1 MANTTDDPLEGESEI
16 PGPDAPGPDPVDEP
30 EPAEPTKN
38 RSTRYT
44 TELRRPKQGRIV
56 AGVAAGIADRLGVE
70 RWVVRLA
77 FVLLSAGGGS
87 GVLLYVAAWLLMPEE
102 GEPISVGQRW
112 ANQANSTRPW
122 IGVLLV
128 LIAAAILFSNLP
140 FFDGGLLF
148 PTALL
153 VIGILLYRGD
163 LPGIQWKAKPRDP
176 TTPAPNY
183 METTTDMSTASDS
196 STLTQTIAPVVSK
209 PRTPPSPLGRITV
222 GVAIIS
228 LGLLAV
234 IDRFTPAMDAE
245 PRHYFALAVT
255 ILGLGILTGAFVGK
269 ARWLIPIGLLLLP
282 PMIGTSVADAYEG
295 SWQTPQLVRPREFAS
310 LAPMYEKGAGE
321 LMIDLTDLPWNGEV
335 ITVGAEVG
343 VGELQLRVPAG
354 VAVEA
359 QGDVGIGEFAT
370 EENTNGGFGVE
381 RMFTLEGTG
390 VGTVVA
396 NLSVGMGRIFV
407 DTEGGRLFDIEKPIG
422 PDAVGDQVIEVNS
435 TEALEGSYST
445 IAGDITL
452 DLAGL
457 VLTEDRT
464 VDVFSDT
471 GAIAVIMPVDTSY
484 RVVARTDTGVV
495 DLFGE
500 DQVDRGGSVRTDSIT
515 TGPVIELNI
524 SSIAGNITLIKGE
537 RE

>member
-1 MANTTDDPLEGESEI
+1 M
-16 PGPDAPGPDPVDEP
+16 
-30 EPAEPTKN
+30 
-38 RSTRYT
+38 
-44 TELRRPKQGRIV
+44 V

-102 GEPISVGQRW
+102 GESISVGQRW

-183 METTTDMSTASDS
+183 METTDMSTASDS

-234 IDRFTPAMDAE
+234 IDRITPAMNAE

-255 ILGLGILTGAFVGK
+255 ILGLGILTGTFVGR

-282 PMIGTSVADAYEG
+282 PMIGTSVADAYDG
-295 SWQTPQLVRPREFAS
+295 SWQTPQLVRPAQFAS
-310 LAPMYEKGAGE
+310 MEPRYEKDAGE
-321 LMIDLTDLPWNGEV
+321 LIIDLTELPWAGE
-335 ITVGAEVG
+335 TVTVAAEVG
-343 VGELQLRVPAG
+343 AGVIDLRVPPG
-354 VAVEA
+354 VRVEA
-359 QGDVGIGEFAT
+359 TGDVGIGEFAT
-370 EENTNGGFGVE
+370 DGDSHGGFGVNRTFIVE
-381 RMFTLEGTG
+381 GHGTG
-390 VGTVVA
+390 TVLA
-396 NLSVGMGRIFV
+396 NLEVGVGR
-407 DTEGGRLFDIEKPIG
+407 
-422 PDAVGDQVIEVNS
+422 IEVNS
-435 TEALEGSYST
+435 GDDPFILFRGDEFALEQFGDLVVNVDSSEALEESYT
-445 IAGDITL
+445 TAQGDITL

-457 VLTEDRT
+457 TLEGDRVVEVATDIGDIT
-464 VDVFSDT
+464 V
-471 GAIAVIMPVDTSY
+471 ILPIDTSY
-484 RVVARTDTGVV
+484 RVVARTDHGVV

-500 DQVDRGGSVRTDSIT
+500 DRIDRGGSVRSDSIT
-515 TGPVIELNI
+515 TGQPVIELNI
-524 SSIAGNITLIKGE
+524 QSIDGDITLTQGE

>member
-1 MANTTDDPLEGESEI
+1 
-16 PGPDAPGPDPVDEP
+16 
-30 EPAEPTKN
+30 
-38 RSTRYT
+38 
-44 TELRRPKQGRIV
+44 
-56 AGVAAGIADRLGVE
+56 
-70 RWVVRLA
+70 
-77 FVLLSAGGGS
+77 
-87 GVLLYVAAWLLMPEE
+87 
-102 GEPISVGQRW
+102 
-112 ANQANSTRPW
+112 
-122 IGVLLV
+122 
-128 LIAAAILFSNLP
+128 
-140 FFDGGLLF
+140 
-148 PTALL
+148 
-153 VIGILLYRGD
+153 
-163 LPGIQWKAKPRDP
+163 
-176 TTPAPNY
+176 
-183 METTTDMSTASDS
+183 
-196 STLTQTIAPVVSK
+196 
-209 PRTPPSPLGRITV
+209 
-222 GVAIIS
+222 VAIIS

-234 IDRFTPAMDAE
+234 IDRITPAMNAE

-255 ILGLGILTGAFVGK
+255 ILGLGILTGTFVGR

-354 VAVEA
+354 VGVEA
-359 QGDVGIGEFAT
+359 SGDVGIGEFAT
-370 EENTNGGFGVE
+370 DENTNGGFGVD

-396 NLSVGMGRIFV
+396 NLSVGMGRIVV
-407 DTEGGRLFDIEKPIG
+407 DTEGGRLFDFDKPIG

-457 VLTEDRT
+457 ELTEDRT

-471 GAIAVIMPVDTSY
+471 GAITVIMPVDTSY

-524 SSIAGNITLIKGE
+524 SSIAGSINLIKGV